1 MPSGKKARGRKNRA
15 KKEATR
21 TANLRSLWEP
31 TVFRESSVDKAA
43 SSCEHLAAALPRIPS
58 QGPVVSFMNHIASEG
73 FFDRAK
79 RLVGI
84 DLIQLCFQSLSRF
97 PEVAGKESERSLAIN
112 LLLHFVRNVFVHDAA
127 MEGESWFHKVHSND
141 VAICIMIN
149 VLELLRTY
157 SDITVVNWRAA
168 KINNRLVAGNRR
180 DTIKFVAK
188 RLPCTC
194 LKKLHSAARK
204 KLRKEG
210 YCECCKKTFPRS
222 QLYVCTGC
230 MIAEYCSKECQRA
243 VWSRHRQHCGHPE
256 LVSRDLPADYVV
268 GNQVR

>member
-79 RLVGI
+79 CFVGVDVI
-84 DLIQLCFQSLSRF
+84 PIQLFFQPLSRF

-112 LLLHFVRNVFVHDAA
+112 LLLRFIRNTFLSYSVV
-127 MEGESWFHKVHSND
+127 EGENWYHNSSPNEV
-141 VAICIMIN
+141 VICCMIN
-149 VLELLRTY
+149 ALEVLGTY
-157 SDITVVNWRAA
+157 SDWEVVKRRAG
-168 KINNRLVAGNRR
+168 KMTNKLWGGNRR
-180 DTIKFVAK
+180 DIVKFVAK

-194 LKKLHSAARK
+194 LKELHRAARK
-204 KLRKEG
+204 KLA
-210 YCECCKKTFPRS
+210 KKGTCFACFKRFPRS

-230 MIAEYCSKECQRA
+230 NHNVYCSSACQIA
-243 VWSRHRQHCGHPE
+243 DWSCHKQDCGHPE
-256 LVSRDLPADYVV
+256 LVSRDLPGDYVV
-268 GNQVR
+268 SP